1 MVMFMEKFLEIK
13 KIANENGGYFFTKDA
28 GNAGI
33 TKAALS
39 FYAKQGKLE
48 RVRRGVYLLPDRFDD
63 EMFSIQ
69 ATAPLAIY
77 SHDTA
82 LYLHDLCDRDPLRY
96 TVTVPYGYNSATL
109 RNKNVRVRTD
119 KKKTHSNWIVEV
131 STMYGNNVRV
141 YDIERTLC
149 DSLKPRC
156 QVDIA
161 LITDAFK
168 RYTKSKNKDL
178 HKLMNYAKS
187 IGVDKKVR
195 SYMEVLQ

>member
-1 MVMFMEKFLEIK
+1 MAKFSEIEKN
-13 KIANENGGYFFTKDA
+13 ANKNGGYFLAKDTEA
-28 GNAGI
+28 FGI
-33 TKAALS
+33 TREALS
-39 FYAKQGKLE
+39 TYVKAGKLQ
-48 RVRRGVYLLPDRFDD
+48 RVRNGVYLLPEKFED

-69 ATAPLAIY
+69 ATVPRAIY

-82 LYLHDLCDRDPLRY
+82 LYLHDLCDRDPLKY

-119 KKKTHSNWIVEV
+119 KKETHNNEVVECKTI
-131 STMYGNNVRV
+131 YGNKVRV

-149 DSLKPRC
+149 DCLKPRAG
-156 QVDIA
+156 VDIA

-168 RYTKSKNKDL
+168 RYAESSNKDL
-178 HKLMNYAKS
+178 HKLMTYAKS

-195 SYMEVLQ
+195 SYMEVLV